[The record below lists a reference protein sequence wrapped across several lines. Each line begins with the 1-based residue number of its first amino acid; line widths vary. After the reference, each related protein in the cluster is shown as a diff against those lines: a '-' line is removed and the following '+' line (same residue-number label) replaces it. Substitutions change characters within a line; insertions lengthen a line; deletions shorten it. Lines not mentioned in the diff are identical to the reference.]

1 MNIWIFYRLLLPA
14 ASSSAVRAV
23 LILSLLLA
31 NRPAIAEDYILLHNG
46 NVIQGT
52 PHLLGTH
59 VVIDRGDGSEL
70 RLDSRQVAYSATSLS
85 ELYQYRRQQCQYPT
99 VSSYQED
106 ARWCYRNEL
115 FAEMQESLD
124 AADALDPT
132 HPETL
137 RLKRQ
142 LASVQSRS
150 SGEIEIPGDSIK
162 NTLTPTAGRVV
173 ISAAPPVVQRPPVE
187 EASEAELMKA
197 NLTFQAVAYFNNRIQ
212 PLLINRC
219 GNTGCHRSPSE
230 TKWQLTHMGVHVRPP
245 SRMTKLNLLTTLSIV
260 NRNGNGDALSD
271 LMTYATT
278 AHGGKDEAPLKRGD
292 ATSIESLQEWIHE
305 VSSTTATDDATPL
318 IELPALS
325 SEIAQVTPPKPSGQ
339 SSVPKIAA
347 VRQVGFTDTAMPFD
361 PIDTLAK
368 PKLANAIHRESGGTR
383 PTRLPTVEN
392 PFDPEIFN
400 RYYRSANAS
409 SDRDK

>member
-1 MNIWIFYRLLLPA
+1 MNILIFYRLLSRG
-14 ASSSAVRAV
+14 ASSCAVCAV

-31 NRPAIAEDYILLHNG
+31 NRPATAQDYVLLHNG

-52 PHLLGTH
+52 PQLLGTH

-70 RLDSRQVAYSATSLS
+70 RLDSRQVAHSASSLS

-99 VSSYQED
+99 VSSYQDD
-106 ARWCYRNEL
+106 ARWCYRNQL

-150 SGEIEIPGDSIK
+150 SGETEMSGDSIK

-173 ISAAPPVVQRPPVE
+173 ISAAPSVVQRPPVE

-219 GNTGCHRSPSE
+219 GNTGCHRSPSD

-260 NRNGNGDALSD
+260 SRSGDGVSD

-292 ATSIESLQEWIHE
+292 ATSIDSLQEWIHE

-318 IELPALS
+318 TELPTLS
-325 SEIAQVTPPKPSGQ
+325 SEITQVTPPKPSDQ

-368 PKLANAIHRESGGTR
+368 PKFDNAVHLESGGTR